1 MSVTRT
7 INWKRLETKQHKF
20 DYIDIDGKEFTSPI
34 IRHSNVSFI
43 IHQIIYNTSY
53 GLANLFNEPFSKD
66 EIKSLYMDLLGR
78 PTITSFVLFGVKYY
92 LKCTN
97 NFWVMCVDYSEDW
110 DNKCKRLGNVAFWR

>member
-20 DYIDIDGKEFTSPI
+20 VYIDIDGKEFVSPF
-34 IRHSNVSFI
+34 IRHPNVSFI

-78 PTITSFVLFGVKYY
+78 PTLKGFILFGVKYH

-97 NFWVMCVDYSEDW
+97 NFWVMCVDYPADW
-110 DNKCKRLGNVAFWR
+110 DNKCKRLGNVVFWC